1 MENQSTTF
9 NNTTEEFTIM
19 PREKLVN
26 YGSETLSDAELL
38 AIFLRIGVA
47 GKSAIQLADDML
59 IHFGGVK
66 QVISATLQE
75 FCAIKG
81 LGLAKFAQFQAAS
94 ELVKR
99 AINQGFNAQTCFT
112 EPTVVDQFLLANF
125 ERSQHEKFAGLFL
138 NSKNHLIK
146 FDYLFNG
153 SINSAQVYPR
163 TVAQYCLKHNAAAVI
178 FAHNHPSGDIQP
190 SESDIALTLQLKKT
204 LALIDVK
211 VLDHFVIGIN
221 QTFSMASHQM
231 I

>member
-1 MENQSTTF
+1 M
-9 NNTTEEFTIM
+9 
-19 PREKLVN
+19 
-26 YGSETLSDAELL
+26 
-38 AIFLRIGVA
+38 
-47 GKSAIQLADDML
+47 
-59 IHFGGVK
+59 
-66 QVISATLQE
+66 
-75 FCAIKG
+75 
-81 LGLAKFAQFQAAS
+81 AKYAQFQAAS

-99 AINQGFNAQTCFT
+99 AINQGFDAKTCFT

-125 ERSQHEKFAGLFL
+125 ELANHEKFAGLFL

-178 FAHNHPSGDIQP
+178 FAHNHPSGDVQP
-190 SESDIALTLQLKKT
+190 SESDISLTLQLKKT

-211 VLDHFVIGIN
+211 VLDHFVVGIN

>member
-1 MENQSTTF
+1 MKDIRKTVKIHALDFTT
-9 NNTTEEFTIM
+9 M
-19 PREKLVN
+19 PREKLVIN
-26 YGSETLSDAELL
+26 GVETLSDAELL
-38 AIFLRIGVA
+38 AIFLRVGVA
-47 GKSAIQLADDML
+47 GKSVLELAEYML
-59 IHFGGVK
+59 VHFGGVK
-66 QVISATLQE
+66 QVVSATLKD
-75 FCAIKG
+75 FCAVKG
-81 LGLAKFAQFQAAS
+81 LGIAKYTQFQAAS

-112 EPTVVDQFLLANF
+112 DPAVVNQFLLTNF
-125 ERSQHEKFAGLFL
+125 EHAKHEKFACLFL

-190 SESDIALTLQLKKT
+190 SESDISLTSHLKKA

-211 VLDHFVIGIN
+211 VLDHFVVSAN